1 MAEKEELLR
10 SFIGT
15 QRLAVVQVFIELC
28 DGDPETTPNL
38 IEIRQLLCAQIHQ
51 FFIADTHLPKLVHF
65 NVKFC

>member
-28 DGDPETTPNL
+28 DGDPKNIPNL
-38 IEIRQLLCAQIHQ
+38 EEIQQILCSQIHQ

-65 NVKFC
+65 NVSF